1 MNINHKFFRM
11 ISIFFCTVAFAL
23 SPACAGSV
31 FNENLTAED
40 VKNLENGETVIKN
53 LSSIKKLCA
62 EGGNPVLDSV
72 LETAR
77 DLKPAY
83 IAEIIKFYPVEG
95 NEDFPQQLES
105 LLVDVPSYA
114 GIPYYSE
121 RAEKWYDLYS
131 EAKILSA
138 QKIEGGQKIRAD
150 LVMEPFD
157 LIETEIILK
166 NNPESLYYESTNLSK
181 LRYYDKFDCVSPRKM
196 KSLIC
201 VFKDGDRWVLYGIGA
216 VKAPSIF
223 FLRERIEVSFMNR
236 IKTFCLYFFDKIQT
250 E

>member
-11 ISIFFCTVAFAL
+11 ISIFFCTVAFAI

-40 VKNLENGETVIKN
+40 VKNLENGGTVIKN

-131 EAKILSA
+131 EAKIFSA

-166 NNPESLYYESTNLSK
+166 NNP
-181 LRYYDKFDCVSPRKM
+181 P
-196 KSLIC
+196 
-201 VFKDGDRWVLYGIGA
+201 GA
-216 VKAPSIF
+216 AFSAAPG
-223 FLRERIEVSFMNR
+223 EN
-236 IKTFCLYFFDKIQT
+236 YFA
-250 E
+250 